1 MVRRARTTL
10 PRVSSQDPARTT
22 RSSTK
27 RTAIVETLAGFDD
40 FRSAQDVHEAMRRSD
55 HPVGLATVYR
65 TLQAMVEGGELD
77 SLRSESGEV
86 TYRMCSDA
94 HHHHLVCRVCGKAIE
109 VRGPAV
115 EKWADATAAQHGF
128 RDISHTVE
136 LVGTCSDH

>member
-1 MVRRARTTL
+1 MSTK
-10 PRVSSQDPARTT
+10 DPAPVT
-22 RSSTK
+22 RSSSK
-27 RTAIVETLAGFDD
+27 RAAIAATLAGFDD

-55 HPVGLATVYR
+55 QPVGLATIYR
-65 TLQAMVEGGELD
+65 TLQAMVDSGELD

-86 TYRMCSDA
+86 TYRVCSEV
-94 HHHHLVCRVCGKAIE
+94 HHHHLVCRVCGKALE

-115 EKWADATAAQHGF
+115 EKWADATAAKHGF